1 MITLEQG
8 IEAFCSG
15 FTYTRSFTHPYIY
28 QRTDT
33 FWQMKDGP
41 RQSGDRRG
49 SEVITTLHDPEQ
61 VINFMK
67 GLQGDRL
74 FLCVM
79 HDVATPEAPIIKS
92 FKASGCRLMR
102 REPMMVKALDTIEPL
117 TGPYPVTR
125 IVDAEGEEKITNAAR
140 TRQILPEHVHDG
152 DADLRL
158 FAAWDGE
165 TPVGWVKSIRA
176 TKDHTWVSNMFVK
189 SEYRRQGI
197 GRSLMSAML
206 QSDQH
211 YRFTH
216 SVLLAS
222 QAGTKLYETLGYER
236 IGTLLLLDP
245 KLALAQ

>member
-8 IEAFCSG
+8 IETFCSG

-28 QRTDT
+28 ERTDA

-41 RQSGDRRG
+41 RKSGDRRA

-61 VINFMK
+61 VLTFLK
-67 GLQGDRL
+67 SLKGDRL

-79 HDVATPEAPIIKS
+79 LDVATPEAPIIKS
-92 FKASGCRLMR
+92 FKAAGCRLMR
-102 REPMMVKALDTIEPL
+102 REPMMVKALDKIEPL
-117 TGPYPVTR
+117 TGSYPVTR

-152 DADLRL
+152 DSDLRL

-176 TKDHTWVSNMFVK
+176 TKHHTWVSNMFVK

-197 GRSLMSAML
+197 ARSLMSAML
-206 QSDQH
+206 QSDQQFG
-211 YRFTH
+211 FTH

-222 QAGTKLYETLGYER
+222 QVGTKLYESLGYER
-236 IGTLLLLDP
+236 IGNLLLLDP
-245 KLALAQ
+245 KRAF